1 MYKYL
6 VRDFKNLQIVDSE
19 EGTKSFQINLQKF
32 VEIPTNSPVPKPYI
46 IHNPAAE
53 ESPELTFNIDFH
65 DIEELY
71 QCLGFMK
78 TMNAFEME
86 SNMEELIF

>member
-1 MYKYL
+1 M
-6 VRDFKNLQIVDSE
+6 
-19 EGTKSFQINLQKF
+19 
-32 VEIPTNSPVPKPYI
+32 PKPYI
-46 IHNPAAE
+46 VHNPAAD
-53 ESPELTFNIDFH
+53 ESLDVTFNIDFH

-71 QCLGFMK
+71 QCLSFMK